1 LLSFGVLTQLTRGC
15 TSRQHTAKMHDPHA
29 ESLALLALVSVIK
42 HGGRGDLLQLAQRSA
57 EALFKA
63 YEPPREDDSPG
74 GTGGAPGNVA
84 LGQDVKALDAQH
96 DSVRFFRYSG
106 LALAEL
112 ADISDAPP
120 GLLSA
125 QDALKEAPSSWAA
138 KSLLLGGWQVVVGLT
153 KTEQHAKR
161 AKKES
166 QGADQTSQEGAS
178 GREERKGA
186 EPEFIE
192 DAAAVKPAG
201 WQDNEMLYIADPGAQ
216 RPAGWRDEEDG
227 VWEPPVIPNPKCR
240 KGMCGKWTRP
250 LVHNPKYVKA
260 SAGDPGGR
268 LGHGVVGRPA
278 AAAAVAS
285 RVAWSKSMGKGV
297 DLEDELGKGFACQA
311 ARAVAATGRRQVGGP
326 FAADSS
332 ARAAPARFGANRPET
347 YGFKFNSSKCHG
359 HVRKS
364 VSGSVSVRR
373 DKAARALVREAAE
386 REKARQIHI
395 TPGQGVTLADMLR

>member
-1 LLSFGVLTQLTRGC
+1 
-15 TSRQHTAKMHDPHA
+15 M
-29 ESLALLALVSVIK
+29 
-42 HGGRGDLLQLAQRSA
+42 
-57 EALFKA
+57 
-63 YEPPREDDSPG
+63 
-74 GTGGAPGNVA
+74 
-84 LGQDVKALDAQH
+84 
-96 DSVRFFRYSG
+96 
-106 LALAEL
+106 
-112 ADISDAPP
+112 
-120 GLLSA
+120 
-125 QDALKEAPSSWAA
+125 
-138 KSLLLGGWQVVVGLT
+138 
-153 KTEQHAKR
+153 
-161 AKKES
+161 
-166 QGADQTSQEGAS
+166 
-178 GREERKGA
+178 
-186 EPEFIE
+186 
-192 DAAAVKPAG
+192 
-201 WQDNEMLYIADPGAQ
+201 
-216 RPAGWRDEEDG
+216 
-227 VWEPPVIPNPKCR
+227 IPNPKCR

-250 LVHNPKYVKA
+250 LVRNPKYVKA

-268 LGHGVVGRPA
+268 LGQGVVGRPA

-395 TPGQGVTLADMLR
+395 TPGQGVTLADMLRWVSLTPSMLPYTGFRVIRIGFERLCRVQGYRVSVWDSTSDSRVVCRQSLGEGEKEKRESRELSECQRAKDAHDRCTNDNPVGSYGFKNCCRALGG